1 MITILHISDLHIH
14 SNYDQD
20 QVLDKFLDD
29 LKNQEKIDLVVCSGD
44 IFAKGN
50 YNKSI
55 VEYAQNFF
63 HKLNK
68 ITNNAEI
75 ILCAGNHDVNLKI
88 RDSIFS
94 SIFDIKDHKAAVN
107 LFDKLYHEPKKDLL
121 AHLSDYND
129 FASTIVNI
137 PLENKIFFT
146 KSITIN
152 NQNIGI
158 ASLNT
163 SWLTKGGGQAD
174 YGNLFLTERQIERAY
189 DEIKDYPLKIAVF
202 HHTFDWLNQNEKQI
216 IKNRLGE
223 KFNIVLCGHNHE
235 NTAEA
240 ISSNIGQLFISNTGC
255 LYQSRDYFNGY
266 TILKLNN
273 NTVKVL
279 AREYYHSRNTFD
291 QATRFNTNGTKD
303 YTFSTSHQKTVEITD
318 VLFES
323 ITQRANNKLLSSNSS
338 IAPREVHNIFVE
350 PPLAQLE
357 EKEFYFNKEH
367 VESNNSTDY
376 VKLNDLRN
384 SSENILFLGKRESGK
399 TTLLNYL
406 IVEKFSEIYPQTVL
420 GIIIDLKNARTK
432 ESNLSINLLL
442 NEGLNFLDNELNK
455 QQLKDLLADGR
466 ILIGFDNFDTKSLND
481 LRCLRKFMQ
490 DYPTSKYIAVSLEDE
505 STLKTIKLDIDIF
518 PKQVFIHS
526 FKAKHTE
533 SLICKWF
540 SSDTDTNS
548 LKIRTIKKLIAQLNV
563 PSTPFLISMLLWV
576 VEKQGTQPNLYN
588 EASVVQVLIEGL
600 LEKFQEKKHRE
611 NFDSTNLSH
620 FLKEFAYELNTRE
633 ANGVD
638 INSFEKFKTKY
649 LDERSLPLSTN
660 LKLDL
665 IEKGIL
671 FSDGEIITFKF
682 DCFRAYFLAEKFN
695 TDNQIW
701 KEIIK
706 NNKAHLYT
714 TEFEYYSGIYRDKE
728 DLLSDFLNLVETTF
742 KELNLNIDQEALEND
757 STILLASN
765 ICGEI
770 SNHVKNNDFINSEE
784 DLEEFPHA
792 ASIDQSISR
801 NKQQPNTQSRKLN
814 ALLLLRS
821 FAAILRNSEL
831 VANKNLKEVSLDILF
846 TEWNNIFLY
855 LLGMVKH
862 DFETL
867 FSGLS
872 NDENNELSDKEQLK
886 TLFSLLITFMF
897 AHLIV
902 ERASSSK
909 LKHLFMRYFDSQ
921 NAGHRALALL
931 CFIDIDTDEA
941 VSQIKKSIGFFRKK
955 KFYLQG
961 LFIYLLH
968 KYMETNNNKIK
979 GILGELGAAFLDV
992 PNHQR
997 HRAVENFIKKVEENQ
1012 KQLQTEF

>member
-1 MITILHISDLHIH
+1 M
-14 SNYDQD
+14 
-20 QVLDKFLDD
+20 
-29 LKNQEKIDLVVCSGD
+29 
-44 IFAKGN
+44 
-50 YNKSI
+50 
-55 VEYAQNFF
+55 
-63 HKLNK
+63 
-68 ITNNAEI
+68 
-75 ILCAGNHDVNLKI
+75 
-88 RDSIFS
+88 
-94 SIFDIKDHKAAVN
+94 
-107 LFDKLYHEPKKDLL
+107 
-121 AHLSDYND
+121 
-129 FASTIVNI
+129 
-137 PLENKIFFT
+137 ENKIFFT
-146 KSITIN
+146 KIITIN
-152 NQNIGI
+152 NQEIGI

-174 YGNLFLTERQIERAY
+174 YGHLFLTERQIERAY
-189 DEIKDYPLKIAVF
+189 DEIKHSSLKIAVF
-202 HHTFDWLNQNEKQI
+202 HHTFDWLNQNEKQL
-216 IKNRLGE
+216 IKNRLSE

-235 NTAEA
+235 NTAETL
-240 ISSNIGQLFISNTGC
+240 SGNIGELFISNTGC

-266 TILKLNN
+266 TILKLDNN
-273 NTVKVL
+273 NVEVL

-291 QATRFNTNGTKD
+291 QATRFNTNGKKNYPLSISSKNTIP
-303 YTFSTSHQKTVEITD
+303 ITD
-318 VLFES
+318 ILYKS
-323 ITQRANNKLLSSNSS
+323 ITQRANNKLLSSNSA

-367 VESNNSTDY
+367 VQNNNSTEY

-384 SSENILFLGKRESGK
+384 STENILFLGKRESGK

-406 IVEKFSEIYPQTVL
+406 IVEKYNEIYSQTAL
-420 GIIIDLKNARTK
+420 GIVIDLKNARTK
-432 ESNLSINLLL
+432 DSNLSINLLL

-455 QQLKDLLADGR
+455 QQLKDLLLAGR
-466 ILIGFDNFDTKSLND
+466 ILIGFDNFDTKSTTD
-481 LRCLRKFMQ
+481 LKCLRNFMEN
-490 DYPTSKYIAVSLEDE
+490 YPLSKYIAVSLEDE
-505 STLKTIKLDIDIF
+505 STLKTIKVDIDIF

-540 SSDTDTNS
+540 SSDTHTNS
-548 LKIRTIKKLIAQLNV
+548 LKIKIIKKLITQLNV

-620 FLKEFAYELNTRE
+620 FLKEFSHELNIRE
-633 ANGVD
+633 TIGLDV
-638 INSFEKFKTKY
+638 NSFEKFKTQY
-649 LDERSLPLSTN
+649 LDERSLPVSTN
-660 LKLDL
+660 LRQDL

-671 FSDGEIITFKF
+671 FSDGEIVTFKF

-695 TDNQIW
+695 TNNEIW
-701 KEIIK
+701 KDIIQK
-706 NNKAHLYT
+706 NKAHLYT

-728 DLLSDFLNLVETTF
+728 ELLNEYLCLVENTF

-757 STILLASN
+757 SSILLASN
-765 ICGEI
+765 IFGEI
-770 SNHVKNNDFINSEE
+770 SDHVENNDFINSEE
-784 DLEEFPHA
+784 DLEELPHA
-792 ASIDQSISR
+792 ASIDQSVSR
-801 NKQQPNTQSRKLN
+801 NKQQPNIQSQKLN
-814 ALLLLRS
+814 ALLILRS
-821 FAAILRNSEL
+821 FASILRNSEL
-831 VANKNLKEVSLDILF
+831 VANKSLKEISLDVLF

-867 FSGLS
+867 FSNVS
-872 NDENNELSDKEQLK
+872 QNNNNELSEKEHLK

-909 LKHLFMRYFDSQ
+909 LKHLFSRYFDSQ

-931 CFIDIDTDEA
+931 CYIDIDTDEA
-941 VSQIKKSIGFFRKK
+941 INQIKKSIGFFRKK
-955 KFYLQG
+955 NFYLQG

-968 KYMETNNNKIK
+968 KYMETNNQKIK
-979 GILGELGAAFLDV
+979 KILGELSAAFLDV

-997 HRAVENFIKKVEENQ
+997 HRAVEGFIKKFEKNQ
-1012 KQLQTEF
+1012 EQLQTEF